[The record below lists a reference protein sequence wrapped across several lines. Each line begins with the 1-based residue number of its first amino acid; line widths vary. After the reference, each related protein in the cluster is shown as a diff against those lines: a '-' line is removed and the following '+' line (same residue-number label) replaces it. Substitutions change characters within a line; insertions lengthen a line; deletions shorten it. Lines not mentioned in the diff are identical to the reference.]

1 MSLSEAELTDRMMKG
16 LRKQK
21 VLRVLLRFQQN
32 NQRVQGKNQRK
43 QLSL

>member
-1 MSLSEAELTDRMMKG
+1 MSLSEVELTDRMMKD

-21 VLRVLLRFQQN
+21 VLRVLLRFQQT

-43 QLSL
+43 Q